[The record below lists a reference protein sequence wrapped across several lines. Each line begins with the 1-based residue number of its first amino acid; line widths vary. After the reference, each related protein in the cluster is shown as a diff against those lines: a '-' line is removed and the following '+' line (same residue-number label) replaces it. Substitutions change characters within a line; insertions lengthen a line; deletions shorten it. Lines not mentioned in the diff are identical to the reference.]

1 LSNYSPYTGSEAM
14 SISRVAEAVESF
26 RAGLQEAWGEE
37 RKREDE
43 LTQACAPL
51 LEGVTLLLQSIATTV
66 SEVTQEP
73 ATLAETKLTHHSES
87 QSLVVL
93 QCVLH
98 PRGDFQVRLRF
109 KSDRVEY
116 HRERFKLSDMDAL
129 FSHISRDA
137 LSHFRPK
144 PIQGTGSASGSASA
158 A

>member
-1 LSNYSPYTGSEAM
+1 M
-14 SISRVAEAVESF
+14 SISRVAEVVESF
-26 RAGLQEAWGEE
+26 RAGLREAWGEE

-51 LEGVTLLLQSIATTV
+51 LEGVALLLQSIATTV
-66 SEVTQEP
+66 SEVTKET
-73 ATLAETKLTHHSES
+73 ATLTEAKLTHHSES
-87 QSLVVL
+87 QSLVAL
-93 QCVLH
+93 QCVIH

-109 KSDRVEY
+109 KAARVEY

-129 FSHISRDA
+129 FSRISLDA

-144 PIQGTGSASGSASA
+144 PIQGTGDASGSASA

>member
-1 LSNYSPYTGSEAM
+1 M

-26 RAGLQEAWGEE
+26 RAGLREAWGEE

-43 LTQACAPL
+43 LTKTCAPL
-51 LEGVTLLLQSIATTV
+51 LEGVTLLLQSIAATV
-66 SEVTQEP
+66 AEVTREP
-73 ATLAETKLTHHSES
+73 ATLTEAKLTHHSES
-87 QSLVVL
+87 QSLVAL
-93 QCVLH
+93 QCVIH

-109 KSDRVEY
+109 KADRVEY

-129 FSHISRDA
+129 FSHISLNA

-144 PIQGTGSASGSASA
+144 PIQGTGDASGSASA